1 MKNWNQGD
9 EAAQSRDRTHR
20 THSTVI
26 DTNRSIP
33 PFSVGIVCPT
43 PISKGKATDRVDEDV
58 PQATE
63 SHHSIRDLPPL
74 TLGSSMSGV
83 YKKFVEALR
92 AEGHWK
98 KLFGHHI
105 PGQRIAMPNAHNND
119 AKNQLRLDAGEVID
133 GKKHVNVQ
141 INSQASNDALVKYRN
156 SHGSHA
162 KVATAQFD
170 VNTPAEKQE
179 EVFEAVME
187 DLQGQYSEKIR

>member
-1 MKNWNQGD
+1 
-9 EAAQSRDRTHR
+9 
-20 THSTVI
+20 
-26 DTNRSIP
+26 
-33 PFSVGIVCPT
+33 
-43 PISKGKATDRVDEDV
+43 

-63 SHHSIRDLPPL
+63 SHHSSRDLPPL
-74 TLGSSMSGV
+74 TLASSMSGV

-98 KLFGHHI
+98 KLFGYHI

-119 AKNQLRLDAGEVID
+119 AKNQLRLDAGEVVD

-187 DLQGQYSEKIR
+187 DLGGQYSEKIR